1 MSLSSTKKTV
11 LAFSRVTPEMVERLQ
26 QDFNVIVPDPKRG
39 DLNAQFE
46 EALPHAHGLIGVGRK
61 LGRQQLE
68 NAKQLEVV
76 SSVSVGYDNYDVD
89 YFNER
94 GIMLTNTPD
103 VLTESTADLGFTLIM
118 STARRVAEL
127 DAWTKAGQWQAS
139 VPPALFG
146 SDVHGKTL
154 GIVGMGNIGAA
165 VARRG
170 RLGFNMP
177 ILYSGNSRKTELEHE
192 LGAQFRT
199 LDQLLAESDFV
210 CLVVPLSEKTK
221 HLISHRELGLM
232 KKSAILVNISR
243 GPVVDEAALI
253 HALQTNTIRG
263 AGLDVYEK
271 EPLSESPL
279 FQLKNAVTLPHIGSA
294 THETREAMA
303 NRALGNLR
311 SALMGERPQ
320 DLVNPQVF
328 KG

>member
-11 LAFSRVTPEMVERLQ
+11 LAFSRVTPEMIERLQ
-26 QDFNVIVPDPKRG
+26 QDFNVIAPNPKLG
-39 DLNAQFE
+39 DINAQFE

-61 LGRQQLE
+61 LGRKQLE
-68 NAKQLEVV
+68 HARQLEVV

-118 STARRVAEL
+118 SSARRVAEL

-146 SDVHGKTL
+146 SDVYGKTL

-177 ILYSGNSRKTELEHE
+177 ILYSGNSRKTALEQE
-192 LGAQFRT
+192 LGAQFRS
-199 LDQLLAESDFV
+199 LDQLLAEADFV
-210 CLVVPLSEKTK
+210 CLVVPLSEKTR
-221 HLISHRELGLM
+221 HLISQRELKLM
-232 KKSAILVNISR
+232 KPSAILVNISR
-243 GPVVDEAALI
+243 GPVVDEPALI
-253 HALQTNTIRG
+253 EALQNGTIRG

-279 FQLKNAVTLPHIGSA
+279 FALKNAVTLPHIGSA

-303 NRALGNLR
+303 RCAVDNLLAAL
-311 SALMGERPQ
+311 AGERPAN
-320 DLVNPQVF
+320 LVNPQALR
-328 KG
+328 

>member
-11 LAFSRVTPEMVERLQ
+11 LAFSRVPPEMIERLQ
-26 QDFNVIVPDPKRG
+26 QDFNVIAPNPKLG
-39 DLNAQFE
+39 DINAQFE

-61 LGRQQLE
+61 LGRKQLE
-68 NAKQLEVV
+68 NARQLEVV

-118 STARRVAEL
+118 SSARRVAEL

-146 SDVHGKTL
+146 SDVYGKTL

-177 ILYSGNSRKTELEHE
+177 ILYSGNSRKTALEQE
-192 LGAQFRT
+192 LGAQFRS
-199 LDQLLAESDFV
+199 LDQLLAEADFV
-210 CLVVPLSEKTK
+210 CLVVPLSEKTR
-221 HLISHRELGLM
+221 HLISQRELKLM
-232 KKSAILVNISR
+232 KPSAILVNISR
-243 GPVVDEAALI
+243 GPVVDEPALI
-253 HALQTNTIRG
+253 EALQNGTIRG
-263 AGLDVYEK
+263 VGLDVYEK

-279 FQLKNAVTLPHIGSA
+279 FALKNAVTLPHIGSA

-303 NRALGNLR
+303 NRALANLR
-311 SALMGERPQ
+311 SALLGERPQ